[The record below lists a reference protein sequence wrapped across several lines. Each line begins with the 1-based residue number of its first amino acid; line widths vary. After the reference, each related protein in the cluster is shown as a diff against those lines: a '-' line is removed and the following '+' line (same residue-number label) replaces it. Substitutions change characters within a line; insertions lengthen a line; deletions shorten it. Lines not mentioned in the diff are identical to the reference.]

1 MYYHF
6 LFKPKGKLDETLG
19 ILKKPTKSK
28 KVAKPVAEPAEQ
40 SMEWSGRNSEVVKK
54 FLKNVL
60 KFTDFNY
67 FFHHFCHDETLVQQS
82 RISSLGPSPVES
94 PVVSIDDIEMI

>member
-40 SMEWSGRNSEVVKK
+40 SMEWSGRNGDVMEK
-54 FLKNVL
+54 FPEK
-60 KFTDFNY
+60 Y
-67 FFHHFCHDETLVQQS
+67 FEIHGF
-82 RISSLGPSPVES
+82 
-94 PVVSIDDIEMI
+94 